1 LEGCEMSK
9 VYMIRHGKPAST
21 WGDADPDPGL
31 DETGHAQAR
40 AAADSLLALP
50 VEDRPTA
57 VISSPLRRCRETA
70 QPFADALGVS
80 VIIDPRVG
88 EIPTPKALTAE
99 ERPAW
104 LKAAFGGL
112 WRDMVGDMDYLD
124 WRASV
129 SEAVASYQGMAVFS
143 HYVAINA
150 VVSLSQ
156 NDDRVLCCT
165 PDHTSILTFAVE
177 EGRVRLLSL
186 GQQADT
192 QVL

>member
-1 LEGCEMSK
+1 MSK

-31 DETGHAQAR
+31 DETGRAQAQ
-40 AAADSLLALP
+40 AAARTLMDLP
-50 VEDRPTA
+50 AAERPRQ

-70 QPFADALGVS
+70 QPFADALGVP

-88 EIPTPKALTAE
+88 EIPTPKALSAE
-99 ERPAW
+99 ERPGW
-104 LKAAFGGL
+104 LKAAFAGL
-112 WRDMVGDMDYLD
+112 WRDMTGDMDYLD

-129 SEAVASYQGMAVFS
+129 SAAVASYAGSAVFS

-150 VVSLSQ
+150 AVSLSQ

-165 PDHTSILTFAVE
+165 PDHASILTFTVDGSQLE
-177 EGRVRLLSL
+177 LLSL
-186 GQQADT
+186 GQQAET